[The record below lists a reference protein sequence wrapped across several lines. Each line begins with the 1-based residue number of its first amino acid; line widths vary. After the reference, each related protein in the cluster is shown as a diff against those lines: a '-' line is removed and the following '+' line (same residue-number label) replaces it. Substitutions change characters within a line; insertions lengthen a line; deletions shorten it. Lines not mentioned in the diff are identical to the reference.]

1 MNSEWSLDELY
12 KGFDDP
18 KFVSDFAKV
27 DELVARNNEL
37 AEKIKDMDGKEA
49 VLSYITL
56 GEEFNRLVRDLFSY
70 ASLRSSANTKDAE
83 AASCLG
89 RLMGTMSATT
99 KADTIIK

>member
-49 VLSYITL
+49 VLSYINLT
-56 GEEFNRLVRDLFSY
+56 GSCVIC
-70 ASLRSSANTKDAE
+70 SLMQACVQAQIRRMPKRRHVSAD
-83 AASCLG
+83 
-89 RLMGTMSATT
+89 
-99 KADTIIK
+99 

>member
-49 VLSYITL
+49 VLS
-56 GEEFNRLVRDLFSY
+56 
-70 ASLRSSANTKDAE
+70 
-83 AASCLG
+83 
-89 RLMGTMSATT
+89 
-99 KADTIIK
+99 